1 MVGLWGPGGAHSWL
15 VGVQTGTST
24 LEKSLQFLI
33 KLNIHLPYDLK
44 TSSQEKWIYMFLH
57 KAHMQMFVMGLFIIL
72 PNWEQTYVL
81 ELVNGEAS
89 RGNIHSMEYY
99 SAERTEE
106 EVIHRIAGLGLK
118 VIILNERS
126 QNKHVVTQFYTNF
139 CKWQLQGGEE
149 TCGC

>member
-1 MVGLWGPGGAHSWL
+1 
-15 VGVQTGTST
+15 
-24 LEKSLQFLI
+24 
-33 KLNIHLPYDLK
+33 
-44 TSSQEKWIYMFLH
+44 MFLH

-139 CKWQLQGGEE
+139 CK
-149 TCGC
+149 